1 MLEPMALGDEL
12 KALQA
17 NRRLPPVAQW
27 HPQRVGRI
35 DIHIDAEGVWR
46 HEGASF
52 RRPALMKLFA
62 SILRKE
68 ADGYYLVTPQEKFR
82 IMVEDAPF
90 LAVECQTQ
98 GEGAQRQIRLR
109 TTADDVVSVDA
120 QHPVWVRNGPTGPRP
135 YVRVREGLNALIA
148 RPLYYQL
155 VDLGE
160 EADGR
165 LWLTAGGARF
175 DLGATR

>member
-1 MLEPMALGDEL
+1 MPEPMALGEEL
-12 KALQA
+12 RALQA
-17 NRRLPPVAQW
+17 SRRLPPVARW

-46 HEGASF
+46 HEGAPF
-52 RRPALMKLFA
+52 TRPALMKLFA

-82 IMVEDAPF
+82 IKVDDAPF
-90 LAVECQTQ
+90 LAVECETQ
-98 GEGAQRQIRLR
+98 GEGAQRRIWLR
-109 TTADDVVSVDA
+109 TNADDVVNVDA
-120 QHPVWVRNGPTGPRP
+120 QHPVWVRDGPQGPRP
-135 YVRVREGLNALIA
+135 YVRVREDLDALIA

-160 EADGR
+160 ESDGR
-165 LWLTAGGARF
+165 LWLTASSARF
-175 DLGATR
+175 DLGPTK